1 MKYWLAYIILSI
13 GILGACSDVRVNM
26 KDFPKSKRLVAEK
39 IPINEIFSPVFVTK
53 CGNYFV
59 ISSSLS
65 DTTLFFYEIPSLTF
79 RKAAGVRGN
88 GVDEIKT
95 FPMFCHTLDDAYL
108 YVKGFSPFT
117 VRKISLDDNAS
128 LNFIDEYKLEKGNE
142 YNFMNIINDS
152 LLIYYSSN
160 QLAITKYDLK
170 NKIVLD
176 EIKLKKDEHHESYYY
191 SNRGI
196 IGANDS
202 FLVYSYL
209 YQNKIDIYDVNDFKL
224 VKSISDGKHL
234 SQVSIGD
241 KADIIYH
248 YFNVYAGEKYFYAL
262 YVGHREN
269 ENFLDRTLEVYDY
282 SGNPVIRYSFDI
294 VPFYFVIDELNGY
307 MYATNSNYEDYLL
320 RYKLLTAKL

>member
-1 MKYWLAYIILSI
+1 MKYWLIYILSI
-13 GILGACSDVRVNM
+13 GVLGACSDSSVIIKN
-26 KDFPKSKRLVAEK
+26 FPNSKRLIAEK
-39 IPINEIFSPVFVTK
+39 VPINEIFSPDFVTK
-53 CGNYFV
+53 SGNYFI
-59 ISSSLS
+59 ISSSIS

-79 RKAAGVRGN
+79 RMAAGVKGN
-88 GVDEIKT
+88 GVDEIET

-128 LNFIDEYKLEKGNE
+128 LNFIDEYELEKGNE

-196 IGANDS
+196 IAANDS

-209 YQNKIDIYDVNDFKL
+209 YQNKIDIYDINDFKL

-234 SQVSIGD
+234 PQVSIGD
-241 KADIIYH
+241 KANIVYH
-248 YFNVYAGEKYFYAL
+248 YFNVYAGKKYFYAL

-282 SGNPVIRYSFDI
+282 SGNPIIRYSFDI

-320 RYKLLTAKL
+320 RYKL